1 MKTTTGTGIT
11 KRVNAISDNHNLSV
25 NTPMTTAR
33 IELTGFCP
41 FNCRFCYNQV
51 MVKNKERQKSMTK
64 EDFQIALDAVDAIG
78 TIKEVGLFYMGESG
92 IHPNLAEYYK
102 QVKDKGY
109 FTYFTTNALIICHTL
124 QAIPY
129 IDSLK
134 VSWNYKDENDFF
146 AKTGLHVIR
155 QAKTYSSVLEHISKL
170 YIASH
175 KAGKKLS
182 ISTVL
187 DAGESPEDYKPILSQ
202 LTYDEHYFMPVQTQC
217 GVYKEGLGGV
227 VGEYYNQA
235 SLVPCWSLFKGFY
248 IDCDLNVR
256 TCSYGHTKCHVLG
269 NLKSGFD
276 KDKLL
281 LKRKHLLASL
291 SNDMS
296 KLPDICKNCL
306 NCK

>member
-109 FTYFTTNALIICHTL
+109 FTYLRQMHLLFV
-124 QAIPY
+124 IPY
-129 IDSLK
+129 
-134 VSWNYKDENDFF
+134 
-146 AKTGLHVIR
+146 
-155 QAKTYSSVLEHISKL
+155 KL
-170 YIASH
+170 F
-175 KAGKKLS
+175 
-182 ISTVL
+182 
-187 DAGESPEDYKPILSQ
+187 PI
-202 LTYDEHYFMPVQTQC
+202 
-217 GVYKEGLGGV
+217 
-227 VGEYYNQA
+227 
-235 SLVPCWSLFKGFY
+235 
-248 IDCDLNVR
+248 
-256 TCSYGHTKCHVLG
+256 
-269 NLKSGFD
+269 
-276 KDKLL
+276 
-281 LKRKHLLASL
+281 
-291 SNDMS
+291 
-296 KLPDICKNCL
+296 
-306 NCK
+306 